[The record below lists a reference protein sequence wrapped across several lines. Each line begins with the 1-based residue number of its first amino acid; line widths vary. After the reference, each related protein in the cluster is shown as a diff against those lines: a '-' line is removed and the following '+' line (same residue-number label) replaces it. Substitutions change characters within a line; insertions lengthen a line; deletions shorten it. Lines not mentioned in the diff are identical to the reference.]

1 MNEIFFNVSIM
12 LIAGTIAATIAKALK
27 QPMIPAYILS
37 GVIIGPPVLGLFHN
51 DEMLHTLSTF
61 GIAFLLFLVGIE
73 LDLRVFRK
81 VGKVAVIVC
90 LIQMTAAV
98 GIGYVFIR
106 FLDFDVVT
114 SLFIALALAFSSTI
128 LGVKMMAERKELDTL
143 YGQLVI
149 GILLTQDILA
159 MLTLIFIPLLLAGN
173 LQGSDAFGAV
183 AAIIGKAIALTV
195 FAVAVSQFI
204 LRYLFRF
211 FAHTSELLFLGSICW
226 CLFVS
231 MLSILLGFSV
241 EVGALIAG
249 VSLSFIPYS
258 IEIGNRISSLRDFFL
273 PLFFATLGGQLL
285 FDSFVEYIIPTIV
298 MVLIVLFV
306 TPIVVTCTWLIFGYR
321 TRTSFMAGM
330 ALGQI
335 SEFSFVLM
343 AVGFTNGAISRDVIA
358 LIALVGLISMTVST
372 YMMEYS
378 DTLYTKFRPL
388 LKKFERKKYANSL
401 ENISQEMKNHVVI
414 FGFHTM
420 GQRIARLITDVNDQ
434 SLLIIDHNPDV
445 IRALTSTSYNYLYG
459 TMSDHELLQHAHLSE
474 ADSIISTVPDRR
486 SNLAL
491 LNYVHDNKIKA
502 TVIVT
507 AFHVNEA
514 LEYYELGAHFV
525 IYPTLIAVD
534 AVADVLQ
541 NRHHAQRKTHIKELR
556 NILKE
561 SHAL

>member
-1 MNEIFFNVSIM
+1 MNGIFFDVSSM

-27 QPMIPAYILS
+27 QPMIPAYIIS

-51 DEMLHTLSTF
+51 DEVLHTLSTF

-81 VGKVAVIVC
+81 VGAVAFIVC
-90 LIQMTAAV
+90 LVQMIGAV
-98 GIGYVFIR
+98 GVGYFFIR
-106 FLDFDVVT
+106 FLDFNPVT

-128 LGVKMMAERKELDTL
+128 LGIKMMAERKELDTL

-159 MLTLIFIPLLLAGN
+159 MLTLIFIPIVFNGGLEGDVF
-173 LQGSDAFGAV
+173 GSV
-183 AAIIGKAIALTV
+183 AAIIGKAVALTI
-195 FAVAVSQFI
+195 FAFACSQFI

-226 CLFVS
+226 CLFIS
-231 MLSILLGFSV
+231 MISILLGFSV

-273 PLFFATLGGQLL
+273 PLFFATLGGQLV
-285 FDSFVEYIIPTIV
+285 FDSFSEYIVPTAVMVFIVLFITPLIV
-298 MVLIVLFV
+298 MV
-306 TPIVVTCTWLIFGYR
+306 TWLFFGYR

-343 AVGFTNGAISRDVIA
+343 AVGFSNGAISKDVVA
-358 LIALVGLISMTVST
+358 LVALVGLITMTISS
-372 YMMEYS
+372 YMMEYA
-378 DTLYTKFRPL
+378 DGLYAFLRPF
-388 LKKFERKKYANSL
+388 LKKFERKKYASRL
-401 ENISQEMKNHVVI
+401 ENMSEEITDHIVI
-414 FGFHTM
+414 FGYHTM
-420 GQRIARLITDVNDQ
+420 GQQIGRIIEDENTHP
-434 SLLIIDHNPDV
+434 LLIVDHNPDV
-445 IRALTSTSYNYLYG
+445 IEALKDTSLNYLYG
-459 TMSDHELLQHAHLSE
+459 TVSDHELLQHAHLSH

-486 SNLAL
+486 SNIAL
-491 LNYVHDNKIKA
+491 LNYIRDNEIKA

-507 AFHVNEA
+507 AFHVTEA

-534 AVADVLQ
+534 AVADVLN
-541 NRHHAQRKTHIKELR
+541 NRHHAQRKTHIKELKH
-556 NILKE
+556 ILKE
-561 SHAL
+561 ARAL